1 MLFPHTN
8 IAAPMQVGAPIW
20 GPDKYSAL
28 ENRGT
33 LDTVDQLSKLRKN
46 VWAVGKRQ
54 MKQTEA
60 GPGDDA
66 LWARFQMEQQ
76 YKGVGENSVAKFE
89 MIKLMLDE
97 FFITYGEFEVLHVS
111 FSHSWRYE
119 SPIPGSVPFKWTT
132 GDRWTNG
139 ERFMEM
145 KTGFMFV
152 NEEHLINIRLK
163 DNQILMCETQMRDSL
178 GFSAF
183 LKYLKVF
190 PPGLTV
196 STDKNTPQQV
206 RGKGGC
212 NTMAMVNALLPNTEY
227 ASVQEGNALK
237 IPMVQEIIKKLIKTG
252 KTPSEL
258 AGSDWKHWML
268 GINKPGEN
276 YREVL
281 NSTNS
286 DAALVQ
292 YASEEDP
299 TRHHHLLAERH
310 DMHGSDS
317 DTDHSHPGSMDDSDT
332 ESEGLMEEKEEA
344 YHAEGEWL
352 GAQFDEDAI
361 ERVPEEE
368 WVEDH
373 RAAKVAYNAGG
384 WSSMPY
390 KPRKLDEEDEEGQ
403 GWVSGGDITEE
414 EHMAF
419 LHRLLPSKYTD
430 FHRKYDW

>member
-1 MLFPHTN
+1 
-8 IAAPMQVGAPIW
+8 
-20 GPDKYSAL
+20 
-28 ENRGT
+28 
-33 LDTVDQLSKLRKN
+33 
-46 VWAVGKRQ
+46 
-54 MKQTEA
+54 
-60 GPGDDA
+60 
-66 LWARFQMEQQ
+66 
-76 YKGVGENSVAKFE
+76 
-89 MIKLMLDE
+89 
-97 FFITYGEFEVLHVS
+97 
-111 FSHSWRYE
+111 
-119 SPIPGSVPFKWTT
+119 
-132 GDRWTNG
+132 
-139 ERFMEM
+139 
-145 KTGFMFV
+145 
-152 NEEHLINIRLK
+152 
-163 DNQILMCETQMRDSL
+163 
-178 GFSAF
+178 
-183 LKYLKVF
+183 
-190 PPGLTV
+190 
-196 STDKNTPQQV
+196 
-206 RGKGGC
+206 
-212 NTMAMVNALLPNTEY
+212 MVNALLPNTEY

-310 DMHGSDS
+310 DMYGSDS
-317 DTDHSHPGSMDDSDT
+317 DTDHSHPGEMDDSDT
-332 ESEGLMEEKEEA
+332 ESEGLMEEKEAA

-390 KPRKLDEEDEEGQ
+390 KPRKRDEEDEEGQ